1 MSRLTVAA
9 PRPARTVSNWKPAR
23 FAAPAMGATLAIG
36 VGAWRSGFE
45 RAAEDPLGARE

>member
-1 MSRLTVAA
+1 MTAAGPRLASTVLN
-9 PRPARTVSNWKPAR
+9 REPAR

-36 VGAWRSGFE
+36 VGGRRSGFE